1 MEQLRAS
8 LKKSSTK
15 THFKRVDRFVD
26 NIPSILEAYY
36 TNEIESRGGTVIFD
50 DETKRHLRKASTW
63 LVSTT
68 KPGLMLFGKVGN
80 GKSTL
85 ARAIGRLIEL
95 VYASDGFRD
104 RKVLQSVSALEL
116 AALAKDNPL
125 KFQEL
130 KNSELL
136 AIDDVGVE
144 PSIVKSWGNEI
155 SPFTEI
161 IYYRYEK
168 QLFTIL
174 TSNLTVYDIGGRYGP
189 RVADRFTEMFDFMAF
204 NGDSYREQT

>member
-1 MEQLRAS
+1 MRAD
-8 LKKSSTK
+8 LKKPSTK
-15 THFKRVDRFVD
+15 ILFKRVDRFVE
-26 NIPSILEAYY
+26 NVPEILEGFYVD
-36 TNEIESRGGTVIFD
+36 EIESRGGTVIFD
-50 DETKRHLRKASTW
+50 EETKRHLRKASTW
-63 LVSTT
+63 LVSTK

-85 ARAIGRLIEL
+85 ARAIGRLINLIYSNDNYEH
-95 VYASDGFRD
+95 
-104 RKVLQSVSALEL
+104 RKVLNSVSALEL

-125 KFQEL
+125 KFKKL
-130 KNSELL
+130 KESELL

-144 PSIVKSWGNEI
+144 PAIVKSWGNEV

-174 TSNLTVYDIGGRYGP
+174 TSNLTAYDIGDRYGP
-189 RVADRFTEMFDFMAF
+189 RVADRFREMFDFMAF
-204 NGDSYREQT
+204 NGDSYRD